1 MGTTENFNATMRHFA
16 IITICTLCIACD
28 TEKPANGNL
37 PPENK
42 LVPTWPDTRKTT
54 GGSFSITLNPTGGEI
69 AENKHFS
76 LDLHVKSTVTTA
88 GVLEVK
94 VDADMPAHG
103 HGMNTQPEVVAG
115 KEGDYRVDGMLF
127 HMAGE
132 WVITVEVGRQGK
144 MERASFPVQIE

>member
-1 MGTTENFNATMRHFA
+1 M
-16 IITICTLCIACD
+16 
-28 TEKPANGNL
+28 
-37 PPENK
+37 
-42 LVPTWPDTRKTT
+42 
-54 GGSFSITLNPTGGEI
+54 NPTGGEI
-69 AENKHFS
+69 VENKHFS
-76 LDLHVKSTVTTA
+76 PDLHVKSTVTTA

-115 KEGDYRVDGMLF
+115 KEGAYRVDGMLF

-132 WVITVEVGRQGK
+132 WVITVEVGSQGK